1 MISGIFGALWSRIF
15 AGTALAFAIL
25 AALFYWQWGRWED
38 IAHRWQSEAQTV
50 VIALREASGN
60 DKVAW
65 DTATGQIVAM
75 GESAKAKD
83 TAIAIQ
89 NERIDDL
96 ARRAVQAR
104 ARADEL
110 RRIADR
116 AEAQK
121 ASALRRL
128 SDMTMKPGT
137 RSDCMTLI
145 READEA
151 LNLVREAEAK

>member
-1 MISGIFGALWSRIF
+1 MTAILFLRAHWKLFGIGL
-15 AGTALAFAIL
+15 LL
-25 AALFYWQWGRWED
+25 AALVAVTISRNHWRD

-65 DTATGQIVAM
+65 DTAAGQIVAM

-83 TAIAIQ
+83 AAIALQ

-128 SDMTMKPGT
+128 SSMAATPGT
-137 RSDCMTLI
+137 RDDCMTLI

>member
-1 MISGIFGALWSRIF
+1 MTAIPFLARHWKLIGIGLLAIALTI
-15 AGTALAFAIL
+15 AI
-25 AALFYWQWGRWED
+25 ARGNHWRD

-50 VIALREASGN
+50 IIALREASGN

-65 DTATGQIVAM
+65 DTAAGQIVAM

-83 TAIAIQ
+83 AAIAIQ

-128 SDMTMKPGT
+128 SDMAMKPGT

>member
-1 MISGIFGALWSRIF
+1 MTPLPFLTRHWKLIGIGLLTVALTI
-15 AGTALAFAIL
+15 AIVRGNH
-25 AALFYWQWGRWED
+25 WRD

-60 DKVAW
+60 NKVAW
-65 DTATGQIVAM
+65 DTAAGQIVAM

-83 TAIAIQ
+83 AAIALQ

-128 SDMTMKPGT
+128 SSMAATPGT
-137 RSDCMTLI
+137 RDDCMTLI

>member
-1 MISGIFGALWSRIF
+1 LEADRHWPAGHRHDHRHRARQSLARYRPPLAVRGADR
-15 AGTALAFAIL
+15 
-25 AALFYWQWGRWED
+25 
-38 IAHRWQSEAQTV
+38 V

-65 DTATGQIVAM
+65 DTAAGQIVAM

-83 TAIAIQ
+83 AAIALQ

-128 SDMTMKPGT
+128 SSMAATPGT
-137 RSDCMTLI
+137 RDDCMTLI

>member
-1 MISGIFGALWSRIF
+1 MVV
-15 AGTALAFAIL
+15 TTIL
-25 AALFYWQWGRWED
+25 ARHWKLIGIGMLAIAMTIAIVRGNHWRD

-65 DTATGQIVAM
+65 DTAAGQIVAM

-83 TAIAIQ
+83 AAIALQ

-96 ARRAVQAR
+96 ARRAVHAR

-128 SDMTMKPGT
+128 SSMAATPGT
-137 RSDCMTLI
+137 RDDCMTLI

>member
-1 MISGIFGALWSRIF
+1 MPLFSVLTSKIFGGLSI
-15 AGTALAFAIL
+15 ALALF
-25 AALFYWQWGRWED
+25 AALCWYQWGHWKSVAETW
-38 IAHRWQSEAQTV
+38 AGEANTV

-65 DTATGQIVAM
+65 DTAAGQIVAM

-83 TAIAIQ
+83 AAIAIQ

-128 SDMTMKPGT
+128 SSMAATPGT